1 MKVADFDFFLPENLI
16 AERPS
21 KERAG
26 SRLLVLHR
34 DGKTEHKRF
43 SDIPSY
49 LNRGDIL
56 LINNTKVFPARL
68 TGFKKNGG
76 RIEILLV
83 RARENNTWEVLSKGR
98 FTGTVKI
105 SEELQIELDEGNTA
119 HFECSVDLMTAL
131 WKYGKMPLPPYIR
144 RSPDESDKESYQTV
158 FAKKEGSIAAPTA
171 GLHFT
176 DELLKEIISKGII
189 LKELTLHV
197 GTGTFRPMRTE
208 NVEEHSMYA
217 EYFEMDREL
226 ISEIKEIKSAG
237 NKVVSVGTTTTRA
250 IEGYASSQWSAA
262 GGKEQ
267 TQDARY
273 KSRYKIHDPGY
284 TIKDNNAE
292 HLASGIMNR
301 ESAPETG
308 IGNRGS
314 CIMYRESKKI
324 KGYTN
329 LFIYPGYD
337 FRIIDSLITNFHL
350 PRSTPLMLAS
360 AFSGLTKL
368 LKAYE
373 EAVAQGYRFLSYGDA
388 MLIL

>member
-26 SRLLVLHR
+26 SKLLVVHR

-49 LNRGDIL
+49 LDRGDIL

-68 TGFKKNGG
+68 IGFKKNGG

-83 RARENNTWEVLSKGR
+83 RAKENNTWEVLSKGR

-119 HFECSVDLMTAL
+119 HFECSGDLMTAL

-158 FAKKEGSIAAPTA
+158 FAKNEGSIAAPTA

-197 GTGTFRPMRTE
+197 GTGTFRPMRAE
-208 NVEEHSMYA
+208 NVEEHSMDA

-226 ISEIKEIKSAG
+226 MSEIKEIKSAG

-250 IEGYASSQWSAA
+250 IEGYASGRCKEADTENRKE
-262 GGKEQ
+262 GG
-267 TQDARY
+267 TDIMRNGY
-273 KSRYKIHDPGY
+273 SPFRRITDSPGPAKNG
-284 TIKDNNAE
+284 T
-292 HLASGIMNR
+292 
-301 ESAPETG
+301 
-308 IGNRGS
+308 
-314 CIMYRESKKI
+314 I
-324 KGYTN
+324 KGYTD

-337 FRIIDSLITNFHL
+337 FRIVDTLITNFHL

-373 EAVAQGYRFLSYGDA
+373 EAVAEGYRFLSYGDA